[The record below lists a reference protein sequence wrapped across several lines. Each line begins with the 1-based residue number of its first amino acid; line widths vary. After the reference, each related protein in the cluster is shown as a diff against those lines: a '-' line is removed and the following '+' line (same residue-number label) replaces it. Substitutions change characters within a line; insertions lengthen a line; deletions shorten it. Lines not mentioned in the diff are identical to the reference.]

1 MHKVKQI
8 ALTGALLLLAA
19 VLETKAAMMPLA
31 TIGGISGAQHAALSA
46 TCALLAFMFSALAG
60 GMKDDERPYV
70 RRRAR
75 TARII
80 SLALLCV
87 PIGYLGSS
95 FKLDRIET
103 ERASYLASDAYR
115 QDLALA
121 QDNMADLYERR
132 EARAR
137 IAPPVVALT
146 ILDGEFWLAL
156 FFQVTVIT
164 AAGIRISPP
173 ATADEIKHWRSVAA
187 GKKAA
192 ATRRRNAAKRA
203 AKKRKPLLRI
213 VS

>member
-1 MHKVKQI
+1 MHRYKQF
-8 ALTGALLLLAA
+8 ALTGALLLLAT
-19 VLETKAAMMPLA
+19 VLETKAAMMPLS
-31 TIGGISGAQHAALSA
+31 TIEGFSGIQHAALSA
-46 TCALLAFMFSALAG
+46 SCALLAFMFSALAG
-60 GMKDDERPYV
+60 GMKDDERPFV

-75 TARII
+75 LARII

-95 FKLDRIET
+95 FKLDRIHT
-103 ERASYLASDAYR
+103 ERSAYLASDAYR

-137 IAPPVVALT
+137 VAPPVVGLT

-187 GKKAA
+187 ARKGVI
-192 ATRRRNAAKRA
+192 TRKRNAAKR
-203 AKKRKPLLRI
+203 KQRKPLLRI